1 MDGEPAEIKNG
12 DKAAVIA
19 ETENKKEVDEMPPT
33 YDEAKSLTT
42 DETAVKI
49 TSNETKIDIGKEKE
63 DPGFQGLTKDE
74 LMKYANDPYWVRM
87 RWFLFILFWIIW
99 VAMLVVSIVIIIY
112 APKCPSPEPKAW
124 WQKSPLY
131 KVDIATFKDS
141 NNDDIGDLAGIK
153 SKLDYLVQTG
163 VGTVYVSQFLQQTS
177 SSETKIGYDIQ
188 DYMQVDSKYGNLEDW
203 KALVTALKERDQKV
217 VIDFVPNH
225 TSDQHM
231 WFESSVAKEEPYTDF
246 YIWNEGGGAGSPP
259 NDWTGADGNPA
270 WTWHQERGAWY
281 LHQLGPN
288 QPDLNMDNPRVV
300 KELENVLKHWIG
312 TGVNGFV
319 IHDLP
324 SLVDGPVSGSND
336 KDVGRQVEIIKKFRA
351 VVDAETEDSGVPCI
365 LYADVN
371 DLDNEQVG
379 ALYGDKISGANVGNL
394 IHLPLSNTLQG
405 IGETISAKALK
416 ETFDS
421 YITGLPVNAW
431 PSFSI
436 QSWEFTEYYVDP
448 LTMFKMLLPGT
459 SLSKAGEELGQLPAK
474 HISKAGEELG
484 VPLDHQQMMWEAA
497 AFQRNG
503 SESNLFY
510 SHHKLYSLLANKLR
524 HQEAILFGDLNTNST
539 FVVDDSV
546 FMLTRIKKGNP
557 GYLLAMNIG
566 SEGKTVDLTAQ
577 TNQIPANIRMMAMS
591 NVQGRGVMM
600 LSEEATKRVDS
611 DKVPLKPYEAKIFT
625 FVPNFE

>member
-1 MDGEPAEIKNG
+1 MGW
-12 DKAAVIA
+12 
-19 ETENKKEVDEMPPT
+19 
-33 YDEAKSLTT
+33 
-42 DETAVKI
+42 TA
-49 TSNETKIDIGKEKE
+49 
-63 DPGFQGLTKDE
+63 
-74 LMKYANDPYWVRM
+74 
-87 RWFLFILFWIIW
+87 
-99 VAMLVVSIVIIIY
+99 
-112 APKCPSPEPKAW
+112 
-124 WQKSPLY
+124 
-131 KVDIATFKDS
+131 
-141 NNDDIGDLAGIK
+141 
-153 SKLDYLVQTG
+153 
-163 VGTVYVSQFLQQTS
+163 
-177 SSETKIGYDIQ
+177 
-188 DYMQVDSKYGNLEDW
+188 
-203 KALVTALKERDQKV
+203 
-217 VIDFVPNH
+217 
-225 TSDQHM
+225 
-231 WFESSVAKEEPYTDF
+231 
-246 YIWNEGGGAGSPP
+246 
-259 NDWTGADGNPA
+259 ADGNPA

-324 SLVDGPVSGSND
+324 HLVDGPVSGNND
-336 KDVGRQVEIIKKFRA
+336 KDGGRQVEIIKKFRA
-351 VVDAETEDSGVPCI
+351 IVDAETEDSGVPCI

-371 DLDNEQVG
+371 DLDNEQEG
-379 ALYGDKISGANVGNL
+379 ALYGDEISGANVGNL

-405 IGETISAKALK
+405 IGKTISAKALK
-416 ETFDS
+416 ETLDS

-436 QSWEFTEYYVDP
+436 QSWQVTENYEYYVDP

-459 SLSKAGEELGQLPAK
+459 SLSIAGEELGLLPDK
-474 HISKAGEELG
+474 TFYKAVEELG
-484 VPLDHQQMMWEAA
+484 LPLDRQQMMWETAA
-497 AFQRNG
+497 IQRNG

-510 SHHKLYSLLANKLR
+510 SHHKLYSLLSNKLR

-591 NVQGRGVMM
+591 TVEGKGVMI

-611 DKVPLKPYEAKIFT
+611 DKVPLKPYESKIFT
-625 FVPNFE
+625 YVPNFE

>member
-1 MDGEPAEIKNG
+1 MDGEEIKNG

-19 ETENKKEVDEMPPT
+19 DTENKKEVDEMPPT
-33 YDEAKSLTT
+33 YDEAKSLTS

-99 VAMLVVSIVIIIY
+99 LAMLVVSIVIIIY

-131 KVDIATFKDS
+131 KVDVATFKDS
-141 NNDDIGDLAGIK
+141 DNDDIGDLAGIT

-163 VGTVYVSQFLQQTS
+163 VGTVYVSQFLQQRS
-177 SSETKIGYDIQ
+177 SSETKGFDIQ

-231 WFESSVAKEEPYTDF
+231 WFERSVAKEEPYTDY
-246 YIWNEGGGAGSPP
+246 YIWNEGGGVGSPP

-270 WTWHQERGAWY
+270 WTWNPERGAFY
-281 LHQLGPN
+281 LHQLGSQ
-288 QPDLNMDNPRVV
+288 QPDLNMNNPQVV
-300 KELENVLKHWIG
+300 KELEKVLKYWIG

-319 IHDLP
+319 IQDLP
-324 SLVDGPVSGSND
+324 ILVDGPVSGNND
-336 KDVGRQVEIIKKFRA
+336 KDVGRQLEIIKKFRA
-351 VVDAETEDSGVPCI
+351 VVDEETEDSGVPCV
-365 LYADVN
+365 LYAAVDGM
-371 DLDNEQVG
+371 DNEQVG
-379 ALYGDKISGANVGNL
+379 ALYGDEISGANVGKL
-394 IHLPLSNTLQG
+394 IHLPLSSTLQG
-405 IGETISAKALK
+405 IGDTISAKSLK
-416 ETFDS
+416 ESFDS

-431 PSFSI
+431 PSFSL
-436 QSWEFTEYYVDP
+436 QSWQYQEKMVDP

-459 SLSKAGEELGQLPAK
+459 SLSLAGEELGSPSA
-474 HISKAGEELG
+474 
-484 VPLDHQQMMWEAA
+484 VPMNWEAA

-503 SESNLFY
+503 SESNLFL

-524 HQEAILFGDLNTNST
+524 HQEAILFGDLSTNST

-546 FMLTRIKKGNP
+546 FVLTRIKKGNP
-557 GYLLAMNIG
+557 GYLLAINIG
-566 SEGKTVDLTAQ
+566 NEEKTVDLTGETAL
-577 TNQIPANIRMMAMS
+577 IPPSIRMMAMS
-591 NVQGRGVMM
+591 TVEGKGVG
-600 LSEEATKRVDS
+600 LLLEEETKRVDS
-611 DKVPLKPYEAKIFT
+611 VSVPLKPYESKIYT